1 MTKVVSFSL
10 WGKNPKYTV
19 GAIKNAE
26 IAQKAYPDYECW
38 FYIHKPSVPKDIIDK
53 LSKFSNCKVILK
65 EGDLN
70 KCNPMNWRF
79 QPIDE
84 PNVQI
89 MLSRDTD
96 SRISKREKEAVDC
109 WLKEG
114 TLFHIMRDHPYHEC
128 GKRPILGGMFG
139 TKKIP
144 NLPNWSSVLKQFTS
158 NQYFNDMDFL
168 QQKVYPLIKNDSTIH
183 ATFHKYE
190 SHAKNF
196 PTPYY
201 KYKFVGEVYEA
212 NGTRN
217 KEHVKALIKAL
228 G

>member
-70 KCNPMNWRF
+70 KCNPSMWRF
-79 QPIDE
+79 QPIDD

-89 MLSRDTD
+89 ILSRDTD

-114 TLFHIMRDHPYHEC
+114 TLFHIMRDHPYHGC
-128 GKRPILGGMFG
+128 HKIFAGMFHEISQIIF
-139 TKKIP
+139 KI
-144 NLPNWSSVLKQFTS
+144 
-158 NQYFNDMDFL
+158 Y
-168 QQKVYPLIKNDSTIH
+168 I
-183 ATFHKYE
+183 
-190 SHAKNF
+190 
-196 PTPYY
+196 
-201 KYKFVGEVYEA
+201 
-212 NGTRN
+212 
-217 KEHVKALIKAL
+217 
-228 G
+228 